1 MTAATTM
8 AVMTAKRSAS
18 TTGTGQ
24 RLQCRVLR
32 LEVGA
37 ASAAAG
43 VGPLGLAGETGF
55 AWRSEARELVTF
67 GSAATVPLT
76 TGPGRLERAAA
87 QVAEL
92 LAAIEPD
99 GDRWGRSEAPL
110 PLAVGAL
117 PFDDH
122 TPGQLTIPAVTVER
136 AEDADPGGSGALWV
150 TLVGVEGALPEVPDL
165 HLSFAASAGASRI
178 RRGGGAWPRVTGVRA
193 VQDGSQW
200 RAAVQAALGA
210 IAAGRLDKVV
220 LAREV
225 EVLVDRPFPRAAL
238 LRRLAERAP
247 GTFVYADDGFVGA
260 SPELLVARHGRHAL
274 ARPMAGTVPSGGPSD
289 EEARRIAWLRASGK
303 NASEHRI
310 VADEVAA
317 ALHTVATVVRVAPIE
332 VVRLP
337 TVVHLATRIDANL
350 GEPPPTA
357 LQLAAL
363 LHPTPAVAG
372 LPRAAALAA
381 IAELEPFERDR
392 YAGPVGWVDAHGDG
406 EWAIAL
412 RCAALSGP
420 RARLW
425 TGAGIVAGSD
435 PESEWYETE
444 AKAAAMLD
452 VLIR

>member
-1 MTAATTM
+1 M
-8 AVMTAKRSAS
+8 AVMTTHRLGG
-18 TTGTGQ
+18 TTGQ
-24 RLQCRVLR
+24 RLRCHTLQLQLAGDLAR
-32 LEVGA
+32 
-37 ASAAAG
+37 AAA
-43 VGPLGLAGETGF
+43 GPLGLAGERGF
-55 AWRSEARELVTF
+55 AWRSDARELVTF

-76 TGPGRLERAAA
+76 SGPGRLERAAA
-87 QVAEL
+87 EVAAL

-99 GDRWGRSEAPL
+99 GDGGDGGAAGGRAPS
-110 PLAVGAL
+110 PVAVGAL

-136 AEDADPGGSGALWV
+136 ADPGSGVLWV
-150 TLVGVEGALPEVPDL
+150 TLVGMEGAMPELPDL
-165 HLSFAASAGASRI
+165 DPLRRAAAGPGLGRG
-178 RRGGGAWPRVTGVRA
+178 RRGGWPRVTGVRA
-193 VQDGSQW
+193 VQDGGQW

-225 EVLVDRPFPRAAL
+225 DVLVDRPFPRAAL

-260 SPELLVARHGRHAL
+260 SPELLVARSGRHAV
-274 ARPMAGTVPSGGPSD
+274 ARPMAGTVPSGGSSD
-289 EEARRIAWLRASGK
+289 AEARRIAWLRASAK
-303 NASEHRI
+303 NANEHRLVI
-310 VADEVAA
+310 DEVAA
-317 ALHTVATVVRVAPIE
+317 ALRTVASTLHVAPVE

-337 TVVHLATRIDANL
+337 TVAHLTTRIVADL
-350 GEPPPTA
+350 GEGDDRPTA

-372 LPRAAALAA
+372 SPRDAALAA
-381 IAELEPFERDR
+381 IAELEPFERGR
-392 YAGPVGWVDAHGDG
+392 YAGPVGWVDARGDG

-412 RCAALSGP
+412 RCAALDGR

-444 AKAAAMLD
+444 AKAAAMLG
-452 VLIR
+452 VLTR